1 MAERLPTKLDGV
13 VLVEPVVHGDERGFM
28 LESYSRDAWHE
39 LGVEVDFVQH
49 NHSRSAK
56 GTLRGIHFQTEP
68 GQAKL
73 VRCIR
78 GKILDVAVDL
88 RRGSPTYG
96 QWEAHVLDDVRH
108 HQLFVPVGFGHGF
121 AVLSEVADVAYQ
133 VSSYYDPAT
142 EAGIPWDDPDVAVD
156 WGISGPLLSERDK
169 AAPRLADVAD
179 ELPFSI

>member
-13 VLVEPVVHGDERGFM
+13 VLIEPQVLGDERGFFV
-28 LESYSRDAWHE
+28 ETFSRERWRE
-39 LGVEVDFVQH
+39 LGVDADFVQH
-49 NHSRSAK
+49 NHSRSSM
-56 GTLRGIHFQTEP
+56 GTLRGLHFQTEP

-73 VRCIR
+73 VRCVR
-78 GKILDVAVDL
+78 GEILDVAVDL

-96 QWEAHVLDDVRH
+96 QWEAHLLDDVEH

-142 EAGIPWDDPDVAVD
+142 EAGIAWDDPDVGVA
-156 WGISGPLLSERDK
+156 WQIENPLLSERDK
-169 AAPRLADVAD
+169 NAPKLAEIAD
-179 ELPFSI
+179 SLPF